1 MPSMRTAQKH
11 MRNRYAQSIKN
22 RNYKNLTLSKS
33 MRLTIFAILF
43 LFIFCSAQ
51 GQNTETKW
59 YSENTSNGVI
69 IQNSFPKG
77 GFYPGPTKK
86 YFNYSYLVFF
96 TRIINKTE
104 NQLEISVNFSG
115 DSIAIPNSPDTFMKL
130 FLPQDTMTLE
140 KENLFSYGV
149 KELESLDSATNFYK
163 KLNQWNQERGGNR
176 AEFVLEDQNLFY
188 KIPPQKNSLFCGTI
202 TFNE

>member
-1 MPSMRTAQKH
+1 
-11 MRNRYAQSIKN
+11 
-22 RNYKNLTLSKS
+22 
-33 MRLTIFAILF
+33 MRLIIFAIFF

-51 GQNTETKW
+51 GQHTDTKW
-59 YSENTSNGVI
+59 YSETTSNGVI

-77 GFYPGPTKK
+77 GFYPGPIEK

-96 TRIINKTE
+96 HRITNKTE
-104 NQLEISVNFSG
+104 SPFEIEVNFSG

-130 FLPQDTMTLE
+130 FLPQDTMTIE
-140 KENLFSYGV
+140 KESLISYGV
-149 KELESLDSATNFYK
+149 TELESLDSPTCFHKTLNPEEECLFYTVAIFYQTK
-163 KLNQWNQERGGNR
+163 TDEWSQERGCNR
-176 AEFVLEDQNLFY
+176 AEFVLDDQNLIY